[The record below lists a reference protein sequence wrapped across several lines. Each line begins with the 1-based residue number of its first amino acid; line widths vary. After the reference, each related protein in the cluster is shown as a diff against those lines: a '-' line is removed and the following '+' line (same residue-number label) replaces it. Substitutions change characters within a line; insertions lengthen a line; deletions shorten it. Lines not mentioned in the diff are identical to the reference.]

1 MQYNVWKFER
11 VEFVNRPPE
20 TSNIS
25 FFFLNIDRV
34 GPARRFVLLLF
45 FFFVLFFFFNL
56 LFSIRGT
63 IKRSTGII
71 NAQREIV
78 DNIHRWYAR
87 HFRKIFK
94 IHRNY
99 VSFCLFVGFFVSRL
113 RVIYNSL
120 IGKIIFH

>member
-34 GPARRFVLLLF
+34 GPDRRFVLLLF
-45 FFFVLFFFFNL
+45 FFFLFFFVLFIVFNL

-99 VSFCLFVGFFVSRL
+99 VSFCLFVCWFFR
-113 RVIYNSL
+113 
-120 IGKIIFH
+120 